1 MVVSKLDSSINYPE
15 LKRVDPDDLNKVSS
29 LFQVDIKNIDVIVA
43 IGSPKNTYD
52 DKNLR
57 QKYRF
62 MYEGIYD
69 DKLQIIITEI
79 FPVIKKIEPKQ
90 ETITGVLT
98 APKSQL
104 EDCIKFATKM
114 VEQEK

>member
-1 MVVSKLDSSINYPE
+1 LKKLKSGIQVFVKCIFDIAIN
-15 LKRVDPDDLNKVSS
+15 
-29 LFQVDIKNIDVIVA
+29 DI
-43 IGSPKNTYD
+43 
-52 DKNLR
+52 
-57 QKYRF
+57 
-62 MYEGIYD
+62 
-69 DKLQIIITEI
+69 
-79 FPVIKKIEPKQ
+79 IKKIEPKQ